1 VAETKAIHIQTLD
14 DLAYAAKEF
23 IDAVGHRKVFAFK
36 ADMGA
41 GKTTFISAVLKAM
54 GIDEVDGSPTY
65 SLVNVYDSKM
75 FGRIYHFDLY
85 RIEDETEALDI
96 GIEEMLYSD
105 AICFIEWPEKIE
117 SLLPDNV
124 IWSYISRNEDNS
136 RTLTIEI

>member
-1 VAETKAIHIQTLD
+1 MSETREIHIQTLD
-14 DLAYAAKEF
+14 DLPSAATEF
-23 IDAVGHRKVFAFK
+23 LDVVGHRKIFAFK
-36 ADMGA
+36 AEMGA
-41 GKTTFISAVLKAM
+41 GKTTFIIALLKAM
-54 GIDEVDGSPTY
+54 GISEVDGSPTY
-65 SLVNVYDSKM
+65 SLVNVYDSQM

-85 RIEDETEALDI
+85 RIENETEALDI

-124 IWSYISRNEDNS
+124 IWSYIRRNEDNT